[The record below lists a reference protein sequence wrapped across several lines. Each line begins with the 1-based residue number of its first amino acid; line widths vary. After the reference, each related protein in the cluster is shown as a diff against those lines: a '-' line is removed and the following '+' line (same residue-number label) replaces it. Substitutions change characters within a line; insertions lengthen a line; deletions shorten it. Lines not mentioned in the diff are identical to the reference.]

1 MCTPAARPA
10 ALVSRLTTRCPQTDP
25 DEAFLQPRLKH
36 KPWGGVGWGSGREAW
51 ASEGRPAHSPGA
63 STLPSS
69 RTVTP
74 APHTCHQSQPWC
86 PTQCGIG
93 WHQGPG
99 HGAHTCHSPPAP
111 RTPLTSGRGDPS
123 VASRGSDAAA
133 AWRAGF
139 GGGPRGHHHSVSVSS
154 PPPSGLLPGSRR
166 PSAPQPPTP
175 PCRLGRRPTVHPAVH
190 TQPSRATGPAQPPRH
205 LGTNARRQDPASC
218 TQAWR
223 GPAGEGPARHTLG
236 PAGVLGHGHGLRAA
250 RGLFLLG
257 KGPWAGP
264 WALSGHSY
272 GA

>member
-1 MCTPAARPA
+1 MGLWARGLGLGGPSCPLPWGQHPAVQQDGHTSATHLSPVS
-10 ALVSRLTTRCPQTDP
+10 ALVPDAVWHRLAPGTRT
-25 DEAFLQPRLKH
+25 
-36 KPWGGVGWGSGREAW
+36 W
-51 ASEGRPAHSPGA
+51 SPH
-63 STLPSS
+63 LPFS
-69 RTVTP
+69 P
-74 APHTCHQSQPWC
+74 CSQD
-86 PTQCGIG
+86 
-93 WHQGPG
+93 
-99 HGAHTCHSPPAP
+99 A
-111 RTPLTSGRGDPS
+111 PLTSGRGDPS

-154 PPPSGLLPGSRR
+154 PPPSGLLPGSRP